1 MEAKLKK
8 LSQDDLDDISDF
20 FASLVEKK
28 IFSSVKSQKEIL
40 AMDVNI
46 KIDYNDENGELDIDV
61 DVDIDTDELSKLSDE
76 RINQIIDDSYLEL
89 DEYINENYR
98 EWLHNFL
105 SDFSVKGMS
114 LSDSFI

>member
-1 MEAKLKK
+1 MVSKLKK

-20 FASLVEKK
+20 FASIVEKK

-46 KIDYNDENGELDIDV
+46 KIDYNDKNEQLSVDV

-76 RINQIIDDSYLEL
+76 RINEVIDDAYLEL
-89 DEYINENYR
+89 DEYINEHYR
-98 EWLHNFL
+98 E
-105 SDFSVKGMS
+105 
-114 LSDSFI
+114 